1 MSVSLNNVNSLLNT
15 VNSEND
21 THRAATNNPH
31 NVTASQV
38 GALTSSQAQTIAS
51 TITWTTLG
59 DQNLVRRVETS
70 GEFTYTLNSSVPT
83 NARYIQLQFNSGE
96 CHMDMF
102 IWGTWQRVHNG
113 GDGVGRESWAVY
125 PLNTHVGTFGEITRN
140 TSGVITSNN
149 SFTLTG
155 RQVRLNVIRFEGGF
169 EGQARTIR
177 YGI

>member
-1 MSVSLNNVNSLLNT
+1 MSVSLNNVNTLLNA

-31 NVTASQV
+31 SVTASQV
-38 GALTSSQAQTIAS
+38 GATTTSQVQSMVSSIS
-51 TITWTTLG
+51 WTTVSN
-59 DQNLVRRVETS
+59 QNLVRRINLG

-83 NARYIQLQFNSGE
+83 NARYVRLQFNSGE

-113 GDGVGRESWAVY
+113 DNGVGRESWAVY

-140 TSGVITSNN
+140 ASGQTTSNN
-149 SFTLTG
+149 SFALTG
-155 RQVRLNVIRFEGGF
+155 RQIRFRVVTFEGGF
-169 EGQARTIR
+169 EGQARTLS
-177 YGI
+177 YGL